1 MEEEEAFSFSFTTVW
16 AAFDKATWS
25 LHISTKVKIK
35 LIPPIIPI
43 FQAFTSLKLLW
54 KIWWKI
60 GKIREIVRLEFQ
72 TCWGCLQS
80 PLYIVGLFAFSVS
93 LVHRSV
99 LHSGRLGEWVS
110 GCGMFGRYR
119 KPTLATVREAGP
131 LVELGAH
138 LLSRPHP
145 LSFTQSIIVP
155 CTKLNMG

>member
-1 MEEEEAFSFSFTTVW
+1 MVW
-16 AAFDKATWS
+16 AEFDKTTWS
-25 LHISTKVKIK
+25 IY
-35 LIPPIIPI
+35 IPTTLEIRFILPI
-43 FQAFTSLKLLW
+43 FPAYTSLKLLW

-119 KPTLATVREAGP
+119 KPTLATAREAGP
-131 LVELGAH
+131 LVEPTFKSPPPPVFHTKHHCAMYK
-138 LLSRPHP
+138 
-145 LSFTQSIIVP
+145 TQWQ
-155 CTKLNMG
+155 LEWG